1 METNIYSTIHDY
13 ITSQESNFKQP
24 IQLPGNW
31 PWNFVKHVETSYLYN
46 NSQLTTVKDDF
57 TPVKNI
63 TRPILNLQHRAE
75 DIELTDVQIYV
86 DEPGNQHLSFLVKKY
101 HDEVF
106 VRDNDLDTFFDELNV
121 SRIDYGGGLSK
132 LVSKGRE
139 VVPLQS
145 IAFCDQTDLIAGPIG
160 IKHFFSPDQLQDMA
174 DKGWG
179 NRANGATATIEEC
192 IVLARESKKETQNNT
207 TSDTPGKYVEV
218 YEVHGSFPKRFLDP
232 GDKSET
238 FSRQIHIVCFY
249 NKKEGGKGWITL
261 YHAEE
266 KNNPFKLIK
275 RDPIYGRAL
284 GFGGAEELFEPQV
297 WVNYDMIRMQ
307 DMLDAAAK
315 TIMITQDSTLVAKH
329 PGGLKDM
336 DNMEFIEEAPNGN
349 TRQLD
354 TFPRNLRLFEQSIAS
369 WEEHAKNIGASQDPL
384 QGKEPTAGTPFA
396 SLQAQIQ
403 QGMGLHEYRKKQFA
417 RHIEEIY
424 QEDYIPMMMKEIV
437 KGQRFLAEL
446 TLDELQFVA
455 DSLATSYVNDKI
467 KKMILDGN
475 MVTKEEQDTMT
486 QVFKEEFLK
495 KGNKHFLET
504 LKGEFK
510 NKVLKVKVTVS
521 NKSKNLAEK
530 TDKLVNIMRQI
541 IAAPQMLQV
550 PALANLFNQIIESSG
565 LNPVDF
571 SSMKLPAPQ
580 PEAPVPS
587 PMQPKQPVAA

>member
-1 METNIYSTIHDY
+1 METNVYSTIHDY
-13 ITSQESNFKQP
+13 ITNQEANFKQP

-31 PWNFVKHVETSYLYN
+31 SWNFVQHVETSYLYT
-46 NSQLTTVKDDF
+46 NSQLTTGKDDF

-63 TRPILNLQHRAE
+63 TAYNLNLQHRAE
-75 DIELTDVQIYV
+75 DIELSEVQLYV
-86 DEPGNQHLSFLVKKY
+86 DEPENDHLSFLVKKY

-106 VRDNDLDTFFDELNV
+106 VRDMDLDTFFDELNV

-132 LVSKGRE
+132 LMSKGRE

-145 IAFCDQTDLIAGPIG
+145 IAFCDQTDILSGPIG

-174 DKGWG
+174 EKGWG
-179 NRANGATATIEEC
+179 NRANGATATIEEA

-218 YEVHGSFPKRFLDP
+218 YEVHGSFPKRFLDKE
-232 GDKSET
+232 DKSEL

-249 NKKEGGKGWITL
+249 NKKEGGKGWIIL
-261 YHAEE
+261 YQAEE

-284 GFGGAEELFEPQV
+284 GTGGAEELFEAQV
-297 WVNYDMIRMQ
+297 WTNYDMKRQM

-315 TIMITQDSTLVAKH
+315 TIMITQDQTLVAKH

-336 DNMEFIEEAPNGN
+336 DNMEFIQEEPNGN

-354 TFPRNLRLFEQSIAS
+354 TFPRNSALFDKNMAS
-369 WEEHAKNIGASQDPL
+369 WEEHINKIVPPSL
-384 QGKEPTAGTPFA
+384 LGKEPTAGTPFA

-424 QEDYIPMMMKEIV
+424 QEDFIPMMMKEIV
-437 KGQRFLAEL
+437 KGKRFLAEL
-446 TLDELQFVA
+446 TLDEMQYVA
-455 DSLATSYVNDKI
+455 DKMATSHVNKKI
-467 KKMILDGN
+467 KEMILKGK
-475 MVTKEEQDTMT
+475 MVTSEEQKMMT
-486 QVFKEEFLK
+486 DVFKEEFQK
-495 KGNKHFLET
+495 KGNKQFLEV

-510 NKVLKVKVTVS
+510 DKQLKVKVTVS

-550 PALANLFNQIIESSG
+550 PALSNLFNQIIESSG

-571 SSMKLPAPQ
+571 SSMKLPAPA
-580 PEAPVPS
+580 PEAPTPS
-587 PMQPKQPVAA
+587 PVQPNQPVAA